1 MSNIQTIDPAW
12 QPADKLL
19 ENRVILVTGAADGIG
34 RALSTACASRGATV
48 ILLDRNV
55 PGLETLYDEIV
66 TAGHPEPAIYPMDL
80 KGATPTDYQSLA
92 DVLEKE
98 FGRLDGLVHNA
109 ACLGTLTPLS
119 HLEDELWYEVMQ
131 TNLHAPF
138 HLTKACL
145 TMLDRPD
152 EAAIVFNTDSVGR
165 DGKAYWGAYGIS
177 KAGIENMMQ
186 VLADELDTNSG
197 IRVNSIDPG
206 AVRTALRAIAY
217 PAEDRAE
224 LNLPADVT
232 NPFLYLLGPDSKGIT
247 GQQFVF
253 ADSQ

>member
-12 QPADKLL
+12 RPAEKLL
-19 ENRVILVTGAADGIG
+19 ENRVVLVTGAAGGIG
-34 RALSTACASRGATV
+34 RALSAATAACDATV
-48 ILLDRNV
+48 ILLDRDV

-80 KGATPTDYQSLA
+80 KGATPADYQSLA
-92 DVLEKE
+92 DVLENE

-138 HLTKACL
+138 HLTRACL
-145 TMLDRPD
+145 ALLERPD
-152 EAAIVFNTDSVGR
+152 AAAIIFNTDRVGR
-165 DGKAYWGAYGIS
+165 HGKAYWGAYGIS
-177 KAGIENMMQ
+177 KAGTENMMQ
-186 VLADELDTNSG
+186 ILADELDTNTG

-206 AVRTALRAIAY
+206 AVRTPLRAIAY
-217 PAEDRAE
+217 PAEDRDR
-224 LNLPADVT
+224 LNLPADVI
-232 NPFLYLLGPDSKGIT
+232 NPFLYLLGPDSKDFT
-247 GQQFVF
+247 GQQFVI
-253 ADSQ
+253 ADHH

>member
-12 QPADKLL
+12 QPVDGLL

-34 RALSTACASRGATV
+34 RAVSVACANCRATV
-48 ILLDRNV
+48 VLLDRNV
-55 PGLETLYDEIV
+55 PGLETLYDEILD
-66 TAGHPEPAIYPMDL
+66 AGHPEPAIYPMDL
-80 KGATPTDYQSLA
+80 KGATPGDYQSLA
-92 DVLEKE
+92 DTLEKE

-119 HLEDELWYEVMQ
+119 HTEDELWYEVMQ

-138 HLTKACL
+138 LLTKACL
-145 TMLDRPD
+145 ALLERPE
-152 EAAIVFNTDSVGR
+152 EAAIVFNSDRVGR
-165 DGKAYWGAYGIS
+165 HGKAYWGAYGIS

-186 VLADELDTNSG
+186 VLADELVTNTG

-206 AVRTALRAIAY
+206 AARTALRAIAY
-217 PAEDRAE
+217 PAEDRNR
-224 LNLPADVT
+224 LHLPADVT
-232 NPFLYLLGPDSKGIT
+232 NPFLYLLGPDSMGIT

>member
-1 MSNIQTIDPAW
+1 MSAIQTIDPAW
-12 QPADKLL
+12 QPVDGLL

-34 RALSTACASRGATV
+34 RALATACASCRATV
-48 ILLDRNV
+48 VLLDRNV
-55 PGLETLYDEIV
+55 TGLETLYDEIV

-80 KGATPTDYQSLA
+80 KGATPADYQSLA
-92 DVLEKE
+92 DVLGKE

-138 HLTKACL
+138 LLTRACL
-145 TMLDRPD
+145 ALLERPD
-152 EAAIVFNTDSVGR
+152 EAAIVFNSDSVGR
-165 DGKAYWGAYGIS
+165 HGKAYWGAYGIS
-177 KAGIENMMQ
+177 KAGIENLMQ
-186 VLADELDTNSG
+186 VLADELDTNTG

-206 AVRTALRAIAY
+206 AVSTALRAIAY
-217 PAEDRAE
+217 PAEDRDQ

-253 ADSQ
+253 ADSR